1 MSKKKTKK
9 KIREWNY
16 RGGKTMN
23 HMVDWLK
30 VAAAALGG
38 AAAYLFGPWDA
49 MILALVCVVAID
61 YITGVIK
68 ALILK
73 KLDSNVGFRGLLK
86 KVFIFALVA
95 LATVI
100 DRMIPAANQ
109 AIRAAVIAFYVA
121 NEGISILE
129 NAGEIGLPMPGALR
143 TALKKLSETG
153 EKNETDA

>member
-1 MSKKKTKK
+1 M
-9 KIREWNY
+9 
-16 RGGKTMN
+16 
-23 HMVDWLK
+23 
-30 VAAAALGG
+30 
-38 AAAYLFGPWDA
+38 
-49 MILALVCVVAID
+49 
-61 YITGVIK
+61 
-68 ALILK
+68 
-73 KLDSNVGFRGLLK
+73 GFRGLLK

-143 TALKKLSETG
+143 TALKNSPKREKRTKRTPDILCRAG
-153 EKNETDA
+153 ESIIMA